1 MYRITIDTSAFEA
14 VFKRLLN
21 GLEDRRDLM
30 KSLAA
35 DMHDAVE
42 ENFAQQGRPAW
53 QQWSK
58 PYARQAAKRGQEKI
72 LQRKGRL
79 AASIHEASD
88 NDSAT
93 VGTNVKY
100 AAIHQYGGTITMPAR
115 SQQAYYK
122 KYKDGRVGNRF
133 VRKSQS
139 NVSRWHT
146 LPEYHI
152 TIPAR
157 PFLALDDSDVRQM
170 GDTLENYLRT
180 LTDD

>member
-1 MYRITIDTSAFEA
+1 MYRITIDTTAFET

-30 KSLAA
+30 RSLAA

-53 QQWSK
+53 QQWSQ
-58 PYARQAAKRGQEKI
+58 PYARLAAKRGQEKI

-100 AAIHQYGGTITMPAR
+100 AAIHQYGGTVTIPAR

-122 KYKDGRVGNRF
+122 KYKDGRVGHRF
-133 VRKSQS
+133 VKKSQS
-139 NVSRWHT
+139 NFSKWHT
-146 LPEYHI
+146 LPEYRI
-152 TIPAR
+152 TMPAR
-157 PFLALDDSDVRQM
+157 PFLALDDSDIRQM
-170 GDTLENYLRT
+170 GDTLENYLRN
-180 LTDD
+180 LVDE

>member
-53 QQWSK
+53 QAWSK
-58 PYARQAAKRGQEKI
+58 SYARQAAKRGQEKI
-72 LQRKGRL
+72 LQRRGRL
-79 AASIHEASD
+79 ADSIHEASD

-115 SQQAYYK
+115 SQRAYYRQ
-122 KYKDGRVGNRF
+122 YKDGRVGHRF

-139 NVSRWHT
+139 NFSQWHT
-146 LPEYHI
+146 LPAYHI
-152 TIPAR
+152 TLPAR
-157 PFLALDDSDVRQM
+157 PFLALDDSDIRQM
-170 GDTLENYLRT
+170 GDTLENYLRR